1 MRIDCNDLTEKLED
15 SHLQLVK
22 DLLLFTATK
31 EKIPD
36 KAEVSLSFV
45 TNKEIQKINATYRGI
60 DQPTDVIS
68 FALEEEAEGELSV
81 NDADLPLILGDII
94 ISIEKAEEQREA
106 YGHTFERELG
116 FLAVHGI
123 LHLLGYDHM
132 NEDDE
137 KIMFGKQEEILGAFD
152 LER

>member
-45 TNKEIQKINATYRGI
+45 TNKEIQK
-60 DQPTDVIS
+60 
-68 FALEEEAEGELSV
+68 
-81 NDADLPLILGDII
+81 
-94 ISIEKAEEQREA
+94 K
-106 YGHTFERELG
+106 
-116 FLAVHGI
+116 
-123 LHLLGYDHM
+123 
-132 NEDDE
+132 
-137 KIMFGKQEEILGAFD
+137 
-152 LER
+152 

>member
-45 TNKEIQKINATYRGI
+45 TNKEIQKNKCHIPWNRPTNRCYFLCFGRRGGGG
-60 DQPTDVIS
+60 V
-68 FALEEEAEGELSV
+68 V
-81 NDADLPLILGDII
+81 C
-94 ISIEKAEEQREA
+94 K
-106 YGHTFERELG
+106 
-116 FLAVHGI
+116 
-123 LHLLGYDHM
+123 
-132 NEDDE
+132 
-137 KIMFGKQEEILGAFD
+137 
-152 LER
+152 